1 MNVHYVEL
9 SKDAF
14 FCLYNAERAE
24 YDLPEIP
31 EDDRERV
38 WSNMRKN
45 LAIGEDSLI
54 VDCSDHDLKLLAA
67 SGLPYQLVG
76 RAVI

>member
-1 MNVHYVEL
+1 MIVHCVEL
-9 SKDAF
+9 TKDAF

-38 WSNMRKN
+38 WSHMRKN
-45 LAIGEDSLI
+45 LAIGKESVI
-54 VDCSDHDLKLLAA
+54 VDCSDHDLNLLAA
-67 SGLPYQLVG
+67 SGLPYHLVG